1 MTVSLRRR
9 LERPFWIT
17 AYVLSPLIPLSL
29 YLAGLWSNLLEGW
42 ALSMAVGVF
51 AYVWYLN
58 QFIIAARP
66 AYWEQLYGLDRMYRF
81 HGYMAIA
88 ATVMA
93 TVHIVIKRNTFP
105 SITVQQSFGIAAI
118 TVFVIVILATVVF
131 MVQSHVARLRP
142 VRRLRNYA
150 AERWR
155 WQYHH
160 LRRFHNL
167 VVIAAFLVLAH
178 VLIAF
183 STREAIWRSAV
194 MTLWFV
200 VALGMYGRRKIV
212 VPARRGATPFTV
224 NEVVRENAAVTTV
237 RIASPEGRPFRHRA
251 GQFAYF
257 RFLDGVPGSEE
268 HPFTISSVPGDS
280 HIAFSAK
287 GIGDFTAA
295 LPQVQPGSPML
306 VDGPYGVFRCDRV
319 DAGRPIVM
327 LAGGIGITPFL
338 SMLGELATADTAT
351 SGGTRAGDR
360 AGGESGV
367 KRGTTGDRPLHLI
380 WTLRT
385 PEELFGLTRLQDYLE
400 RLPALHIQLFFSQ
413 LSPTDSV
420 PEIEGVPPEI
430 SRFSGRV
437 SIEELAR
444 QGLVGT
450 GREFF
455 LCGPR
460 PMMDTLVRGLR
471 SRGVP
476 GSHIHFE
483 AFAM

>member
-9 LERPFWIT
+9 LERPFWII
-17 AYVLSPLIPLSL
+17 AYLLSPLIPLSL
-29 YLAGLWSNLLEGW
+29 YLAGFWSNLLESW

-66 AYWEQLYGLDRMYRF
+66 AYWEQLYGVARMYRF

-93 TVHIVIKRNTFP
+93 LTHVVIKSVIFP
-105 SITVQQSFGIAAI
+105 AVTVQQLFGIAAI
-118 TVFVIVILATVVF
+118 TLFVIVILATLVF
-131 MVQSHVARLRP
+131 MVESRVARIRP
-142 VRRLRNYA
+142 VRWLRTYA

-183 STREAIWRSAV
+183 STQEDIWRSGV
-194 MTLWFV
+194 MVLWFV
-200 VALGMYGRRKIV
+200 VALGMYGWHKGV
-212 VPARRGATPFTV
+212 APARRRATPFTV
-224 NEVVRENAAVTTV
+224 DEVVRENDVVTTV
-237 RIASPEGRPFRHRA
+237 RITPPAEQMFRHRA

-257 RFLDGVPGSEE
+257 RFPDGVPGAEE
-268 HPFTISSVPGDS
+268 HPFTISSAPEES
-280 HIAFSAK
+280 RLAFSAK

-295 LPQVQPGSPML
+295 LPQLQSGSPVL

-319 DAGRPIVM
+319 GDRRPIVM

-338 SMLGELATADTAT
+338 SMLGELAGGAAAKPGTA
-351 SGGTRAGDR
+351 AG
-360 AGGESGV
+360 
-367 KRGTTGDRPLHLI
+367 RPLHLI
-380 WTLRT
+380 WALRT
-385 PEELFGLTRLQDYLE
+385 PDELFAVDRLREYLAH
-400 RLPALHIQLFFSQ
+400 LPALHIQLFFSRAATHEEVQ
-413 LSPTDSV
+413 EIDGLPSGVTCSP
-420 PEIEGVPPEI
+420 
-430 SRFSGRV
+430 GRI
-437 SIEELAR
+437 SIEELVR

-455 LCGPR
+455 VCGPR

-471 SRGVP
+471 SHGVP
-476 GSHIHFE
+476 GGHIHFE